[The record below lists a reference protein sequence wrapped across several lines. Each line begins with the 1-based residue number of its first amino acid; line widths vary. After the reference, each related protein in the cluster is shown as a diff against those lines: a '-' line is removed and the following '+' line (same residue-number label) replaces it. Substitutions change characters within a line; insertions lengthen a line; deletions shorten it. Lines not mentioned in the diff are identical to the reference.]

1 MDKEEKKYLPIDFV
15 ENTYDDACFVRII
28 KALEE
33 LIDDF
38 DDVAMYCSNDC
49 INSLEKVRVRLVTA
63 HSLVKDE
70 YRKYKQEHKE
80 IQSVILNSIL
90 ERGDEDD

>member
-1 MDKEEKKYLPIDFV
+1 MGKDKKKYLPIDFV
-15 ENTYDDACFVRII
+15 EYTHDDAYFARIL

-33 LIDDF
+33 LIDEF
-38 DDVAMYCSNDC
+38 VDVGMYCSNDC
-49 INSLEKVRVRLVTA
+49 IESLENVRVRLVTA